1 MVVVCEVSRV
11 RFLSIFYSGAA
22 FWRRKNTRE
31 RCLFF
36 CFFGCCSLPGFFKQ
50 KKRLAGTSTLL
61 YCGSQIYVN
70 LLLNAAVSVASQ
82 QHS

>member
-1 MVVVCEVSRV
+1 MCAKSAGLD
-11 RFLSIFYSGAA
+11 FF
-22 FWRRKNTRE
+22 
-31 RCLFF
+31 LFF
-36 CFFGCCSLPGFFKQ
+36 IPVRRFGDAKIREKDVCFFGCCSLPGFFKQ

>member
-36 CFFGCCSLPGFFKQ
+36 W
-50 KKRLAGTSTLL
+50 
-61 YCGSQIYVN
+61 
-70 LLLNAAVSVASQ
+70 LLLAAGLLQAKKNDLLVPVHCCTAVLKYTLIFC
-82 QHS
+82 